1 LSDAAASRP
10 LDVVVFGAT
19 GFVGRLTAGHLARC
33 AGEKVRIGLAGR
45 SLDRLAAVRAGLGA
59 RAADWP
65 LLVAD
70 SADPATLTALALST
84 AVLTSTVGPYA
95 RHGLPLVAACAA
107 QGTHYADLT
116 GEPLFVRR
124 SIDVAHQAAV
134 ASGAR
139 IVHSCGFD
147 SVPSDLAVLAAHE
160 RAQADGAGDLT
171 DVTFVLVSARGGFSG
186 GTVDSLRNQVDEVS
200 VQPRLRQQLG
210 DPYAFSPQRGAE
222 PELGPQPDSHGVRY
236 DRDLG
241 VWTAP
246 FVMAAHNTRIVRRS
260 NALQDWSYGRRL
272 RYREVVSCGRS
283 TLAPVLATALAGST
297 RGFVAGLGFGPTRA
311 LLDRLLPAP
320 GTGPGQR
327 ARSAGHFRVQVHA
340 ATTSG
345 ARYLVTVAAQGDPGY
360 AATAVMLGQS
370 ALSLALDGAVLA
382 ERAGVLTPATAI
394 GSVLAERLRQ
404 QEFEITI
411 RAR

>member
-1 LSDAAASRP
+1 LSAAAASRP
-10 LDVVVFGAT
+10 LDVVVFGAA

-70 SADPATLTALALST
+70 SADPATLTALARST

-124 SIDVAHQAAV
+124 SIDLAHQAAV

-200 VQPRLRQQLG
+200 AQPRLRQQLG

-246 FVMAAHNTRIVRRS
+246 FVMAAHTRCRTGPTG
-260 NALQDWSYGRRL
+260 AA
-272 RYREVVSCGRS
+272 C
-283 TLAPVLATALAGST
+283 ATARWSPAVAARWLRCWPPRSRVARAGSSPVSGSAPPGRCST
-297 RGFVAGLGFGPTRA
+297 GYCPRRAPDLGNGRGLRDISGCRCTPPPPPVRA
-311 LLDRLLPAP
+311 
-320 GTGPGQR
+320 TW
-327 ARSAGHFRVQVHA
+327 
-340 ATTSG
+340 
-345 ARYLVTVAAQGDPGY
+345 
-360 AATAVMLGQS
+360 
-370 ALSLALDGAVLA
+370 
-382 ERAGVLTPATAI
+382 
-394 GSVLAERLRQ
+394 
-404 QEFEITI
+404 
-411 RAR
+411 